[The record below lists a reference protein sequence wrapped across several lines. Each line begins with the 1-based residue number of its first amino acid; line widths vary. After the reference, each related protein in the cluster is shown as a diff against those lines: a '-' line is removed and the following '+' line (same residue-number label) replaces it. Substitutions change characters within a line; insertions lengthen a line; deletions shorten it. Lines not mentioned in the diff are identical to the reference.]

1 MRQASFHEGIMSE
14 KRAELKTS
22 RGTVFPIR
30 SETEH
35 YVLCAEPSE
44 STDTLR
50 EALLDFEDLHK
61 QGYRLCTVYGS
72 PYAAVIFEKI
82 RPL

>member
-1 MRQASFHEGIMSE
+1 MSQ
-14 KRAELKTS
+14 LTTS

-35 YVLCAEPSE
+35 YVLCAEPAE

-50 EALLDFEDLHK
+50 EALLDFEDLYK
-61 QGYRLCTVYGS
+61 QGYRLCTTLHGS
-72 PYAAVIFEKI
+72 VIFEKAATEG
-82 RPL
+82 L